1 MRISDERYTKDR
13 RALDV
18 AAMLVEFE
26 ARTGTIRRL
35 TGLTDDRIRKLSRAC
50 GAGGHSETH
59 RRHRGRSPQ
68 RVTHILGK
76 TRSRSEA
83 STLLGLCRL
92 MGVTPSMATATERGP
107 DRVLR
112 AERLC
117 DAYWTFRS
125 LLPEA
130 TLSFEHLL
138 LLLSEVEKSEE
149 MTSTYCRSCN
159 AVLVVDMLSLHA
171 SRCPHC
177 AEHAPY
183 TRSEPAQYACVAEE
197 SAVYS

>member
-76 TRSRSEA
+76 TRTRSEA

-92 MGVTPSMATATERGP
+92 MGVTPAMATATERGP

-177 AEHAPY
+177 AQHAPY
-183 TRSEPAQYACVAEE
+183 TRTEPAQYACVAEE